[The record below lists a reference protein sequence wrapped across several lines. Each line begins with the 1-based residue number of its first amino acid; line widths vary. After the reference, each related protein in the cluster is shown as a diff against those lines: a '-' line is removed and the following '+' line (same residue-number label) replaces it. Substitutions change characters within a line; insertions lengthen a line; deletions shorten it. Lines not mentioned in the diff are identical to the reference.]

1 MHTRQIVTTILDE
14 LNIPWWDEGTNVSI
28 GSINI
33 QCPFQDE
40 IILIIW
46 AFLMIACYF
55 LVGSVRGRDTS
66 LSCCRLL
73 QEIVVQN
80 VRA

>member
-33 QCPFQDE
+33 QCPFQDSYGH
-40 IILIIW
+40 
-46 AFLMIACYF
+46 F
-55 LVGSVRGRDTS
+55 
-66 LSCCRLL
+66 
-73 QEIVVQN
+73 
-80 VRA
+80 